1 MIGCIIQARMCS
13 TRLKGKVLHKIN
25 PEETVLSFLIKQITN
40 CKSLKNVVVATTELE
55 EDDVIV
61 DFLKSYD
68 VEIFRGNSE
77 NVLDRFYHCAKKFKF
92 STIVRLTADN
102 PLIDPFV
109 IDSVIENFSSLKC
122 DYLSNTHPRTFP
134 QGNDVEI
141 FSFKVLEKTWE
152 NATKFSEKEHVT
164 PYIYNNSNLFK
175 LENFSNVVDYSH
187 LRYTVDYLNDFKL
200 IQHITNKI
208 KYRPILFQDVVSL
221 LEKEP
226 ELLLLNNDHI
236 VDEGYKKSKI
246 HDENSSI

>member
-25 PEETVLSFLIKQITN
+25 PEETILSFLIKQIAN
-40 CKSLKNVVVATTELE
+40 CKSLKTVVVATTNLK

-61 DFLKSYD
+61 DFLKSYN

-109 IDSVIENFSSLKC
+109 IDSVIENFLSLKC
-122 DYLSNTHPRTFP
+122 DYSSNTHPRTFP

-141 FSFKVLEKTWE
+141 FSFKILKKTWE

-164 PYIYNNSNLFK
+164 PYMYNNLNLFK
-175 LENFSNVVDYSH
+175 RQNFFNAVDYSN

-200 IQHITNKI
+200 VQHIANKI
-208 KYRPILFQDVVSL
+208 KCRPILFQDVVSL

-226 ELLLLNNDHI
+226 KLLLLNKDHV
-236 VDEGYKKSKI
+236 VDQAYKKSNLYDK
-246 HDENSSI
+246 N